1 MPIHGT
7 SGYTEVMVPPGLTKR
22 VHALLGPLGYL
33 DRPDDLTLYE
43 YDGGVD
49 KHAPDLV
56 VFPRTTEEVAA
67 LVKLAREFKVPFV
80 ARGAGTGLSG
90 GAIPREGGLMIA
102 FARMNRILE
111 LDLENERA
119 VLQPG
124 VVNLDITQAVDGAGY
139 FYAPDPSSQRACTI
153 GGNVAENAGGPH
165 TLAYGVT
172 TNHVL
177 GLELVLPDGSVVET
191 GGKECDLP
199 GLDLTGLLT
208 GSEGTMVLVTKVIV
222 RLVRKPELVKTA
234 LAIYDSSEQ
243 AGNTVAEI
251 TARGITPVAVEML
264 DGVMLRMVEEATHAG
279 YPLDAQAVLL
289 VELEGIREA
298 VEEQVEQ
305 IRDACLVSGARE
317 FRVARTAEERD
328 LLWKGRKNAFGAVGR
343 VSPTYYVQDGVVPRT
358 QIAPT
363 LRFIGEVAR
372 RRRLTISNIFHAGDG
387 NMHPII
393 LFDARK
399 PGDLENARSAGEEIL
414 EWCIG
419 VGGSITGEHGV
430 GMEKMELMGKL
441 FSTDTLDAIRALKL
455 LFDPEARLNPGK
467 VLPTGRGCL
476 EIRQA
481 PLIHG
486 AMTY

>member
-1 MPIHGT
+1 
-7 SGYTEVMVPPGLTKR
+7 
-22 VHALLGPLGYL
+22 
-33 DRPDDLTLYE
+33 
-43 YDGGVD
+43 
-49 KHAPDLV
+49 
-56 VFPRTTEEVAA
+56 
-67 LVKLAREFKVPFV
+67 
-80 ARGAGTGLSG
+80 
-90 GAIPREGGLMIA
+90 
-102 FARMNRILE
+102 
-111 LDLENERA
+111 
-119 VLQPG
+119 
-124 VVNLDITQAVDGAGY
+124 VVNLDITLAVDGAGY

-177 GLELVLPDGSVVET
+177 GLELVLPDGTVVET
-191 GGKECDLP
+191 GGKEYDLP

-279 YPLDAQAVLL
+279 YPMDAQAVLL

-363 LRFIGEVAR
+363 LRFIGEVAKR
-372 RRRLTISNIFHAGDG
+372 RGLTISNIFHAGDG

-399 PGDLENARSAGEEIL
+399 PGDLENARTAGEEIL
-414 EWCIG
+414 EWCIE

-441 FSTDTLDAIRALKL
+441 FSADTLDAIRTLKL

-481 PLIHG
+481 PLTHG